1 MSNVLGYVSTDLE
14 GPYEGELDLDNLDD
28 WYQEK
33 IDEAVRLLIRKAPN
47 LVARMTSYDPT
58 TGVGLDPEFVRDKVI
73 GAVLRVVRDPDGI
86 ESETEGNYSYKRNP
100 IVASANIWYTKD
112 ELADLGISVSATV
125 KPRTVFASTRYG
137 WP

>member
-14 GPYEGELDLDNLDD
+14 EPFEGELDLENLDE
-28 WYQEK
+28 WYQSK
-33 IDEAVRLLIRKAPN
+33 LDEAVRLLLRKAPA
-47 LVARMTSYDPT
+47 LVTRMNAFDPVA
-58 TGVGLDPEFVRDKVI
+58 GVGIDPQFVKDKVV
-73 GAVLRVVRDPDGI
+73 GAVLRVLRDPEGL

-112 ELADLGISVSATV
+112 ELADLGISTTQTV
-125 KPRTVFASTRYG
+125 KPRTVFATNRYG